1 MTPCRRISSAPT
13 HSTHSILTILSTLY
27 VFAGSATVVAYAK
40 PPPSSFCRLR
50 PTTTSC
56 QSKICDDDGKGL
68 YRLRTTNAGLALFE
82 QRRGGAT
89 NSNLSIPKRRTTS
102 LFSSKSEDVIVAN
115 SSPIDEAERVQTSA
129 KYHLIWSRNFW
140 KKLVLSMAGWWI
152 LQYSLIK
159 ISSTV
164 AGVEGMACHVPST
177 KGWQGVLS
185 SSVVLPLL
193 SSSCCAI
200 QLIINALSGWG
211 CAGFNKFLSKE
222 KVCDVFKSV

>member
-68 YRLRTTNAGLALFE
+68 DRLRTTSAGLALFE

-89 NSNLSIPKRRTTS
+89 NSNLSIPKLRTTS

-140 KKLVLSMAGWWI
+140 KKLVLSMAG
-152 LQYSLIK
+152 
-159 ISSTV
+159 
-164 AGVEGMACHVPST
+164 
-177 KGWQGVLS
+177 
-185 SSVVLPLL
+185 
-193 SSSCCAI
+193 
-200 QLIINALSGWG
+200 
-211 CAGFNKFLSKE
+211 
-222 KVCDVFKSV
+222 

>member
-13 HSTHSILTILSTLY
+13 HSANSILTILSILY
-27 VFAGSATVVAYAK
+27 VFAGSATVIAYAK
-40 PPPSSFCRLR
+40 PPPSSFCRR

-56 QSKICDDDGKGL
+56 CCQSKIADDDGKGL
-68 YRLRTTNAGLALFE
+68 YQLRTNAGLALFE
-82 QRRGGAT
+82 QRRGGTA
-89 NSNLSIPKRRTTS
+89 NILSIPKLRTTS
-102 LFSSKSEDVIVAN
+102 LFSSNSEDVIVAN

-140 KKLVLSMAGWWI
+140 KKLLLSMAGWWI

-159 ISSTV
+159 ISSTGV
-164 AGVEGMACHVPST
+164 GVEGMACHVPST

-211 CAGFNKFLSKE
+211 CAGFNTLLGKE
-222 KVCDVFKSV
+222 KACAV